1 MPSWWIVQAWLGAGQ
16 IRLVLKM
23 MLKGFA
29 PVGIRLSLPGLLVQP
44 LQTGA
49 VAYQV
54 TEFFLREGVRA
65 MLKASFAECEDHFLL
80 FAPSMRMSHGLMYLV
95 QHRIQDSLY
104 GRRRSF
110 SVRLQLR
117 IGPGIDII
125 QQR

>member
-1 MPSWWIVQAWLGAGQ
+1 
-16 IRLVLKM
+16 M

-29 PVGIRLSLPGLLVQP
+29 PVGIWLSLPGLLVQP
-44 LQTGA
+44 LQAGP

-65 MLKASFAECEDHFLL
+65 ILKASFAERENHFLF
-80 FAPSMRMSHGLMYLV
+80 FATSMRMSHGLMYLI
-95 QHRIQDSLY
+95 QYRIQDSLY
-104 GRRRSF
+104 SGRRSF